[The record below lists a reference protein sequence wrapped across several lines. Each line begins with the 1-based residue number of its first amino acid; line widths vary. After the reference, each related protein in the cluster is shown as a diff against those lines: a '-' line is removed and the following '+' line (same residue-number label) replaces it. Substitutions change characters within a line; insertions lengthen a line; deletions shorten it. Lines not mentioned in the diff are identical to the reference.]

1 MNLSKNIKKYSNLIL
16 KKGINLKEGEN
27 LVISASINAKEL
39 VRALSKKA
47 YKLGANDV
55 VVLYQDMD
63 LQIDRFKYA
72 NDSSFEEFPKFK
84 VDFLLD
90 MVDQKYHR
98 ISIVS
103 DDPEAFKKSDKERLS
118 KWSKVSSMA
127 TMPLMQR
134 VMNNEVKW
142 CVVASSSK
150 AWGKKLFPKLSAKD
164 AEKKLWK
171 LIFKITRVDKKD
183 PIKAWEE
190 HDSRL
195 KKYEN
200 FLNEANFEKLH
211 YEAPGTDLEVYMA
224 KHHKWIGGSADSAD
238 GDVFIA
244 NIPTE
249 EIFSM
254 PHAYKV
260 NGTLS
265 STKPLYFMSNV
276 IDGMKFEF
284 KDGKVV
290 NYSAKE
296 GEEVLD
302 ILMNIDEGSVR
313 LGEVAIVPDDSPIS
327 NSNVLFK
334 NTLYDENASCHFA
347 FGKAYTENTKVD
359 NLSNK
364 NRKKIGM
371 NDSMTHVDF
380 MVGGPKLKIT
390 GYKHDGEKVII
401 LEDGNWK
408 I

>member
-1 MNLSKNIKKYSNLIL
+1 MNVKKNIKKYAELIL
-16 KKGINLKEGEN
+16 KKGINLQKGEN
-27 LVISASINAKEL
+27 LVINASLNSAPLA
-39 VRALSKKA
+39 RALSKRA
-47 YKLGANDV
+47 YKLGAGDV
-55 VVLYQDMD
+55 VVLYKD
-63 LQIDRFKYA
+63 LTLDIDKFTYA
-72 NDSSFEEFPKFK
+72 DDSSFDEFPKFK

-90 MVDQKYHR
+90 MVDKKYHR

-103 DDPEAFKKSDKERLS
+103 DDPEAFKNVDKERLS
-118 KWSKVSSMA
+118 TWSKVASVA
-127 TMPLMQR
+127 TMPFMQKI
-134 VMNNEVKW
+134 MSNEVKW
-142 CVVASSSK
+142 CVVASASK
-150 AWGKKLFPKLSAKD
+150 EWGQKLFPKKSPKK
-164 AEKKLWK
+164 AEEKLWK

-183 PIKAWEE
+183 PIKAWDE
-190 HDSRL
+190 HDNNL

-200 FLNEANFEKLH
+200 YLNEANFEKLH
-211 YEAPGTDLEVYMA
+211 YEGPGTDLEVYMA
-224 KHHKWIGGSADSAD
+224 KEHKWVGGSAQSAD

-249 EIFSM
+249 EVFSM

-276 IDGMKFEF
+276 IDGMTFEF

-290 NYSAKE
+290 NYTAKK
-296 GEEVLD
+296 GKDVLD

-313 LGEVAIVPDDSPIS
+313 LGEVAIVPDNSPIS

-347 FGKAYTENTKVD
+347 FGKAYTENTKVEK
-359 NLSNK
+359 LTK
-364 NRKKIGM
+364 RKKKEIGM

-380 MVGGPKLKIT
+380 MVGGPKLTIT
-390 GYKHDGEKVII
+390 GYKQDGEKVVI
-401 LEDGNWK
+401 LENGNWK

>member
-1 MNLSKNIKKYSNLIL
+1 MNLDKNLKKYSNLIL
-16 KKGINLKEGEN
+16 TKGINIKQGEN
-27 LVISASINAKEL
+27 LFIRASLNAKEL
-39 VRALSKKA
+39 ARAISKRA
-47 YKLGANDV
+47 YKMGANDV
-55 VVLYQDMD
+55 IVQYVDVD
-63 LQIDRFKYA
+63 LEKDRFNHATDNAFK
-72 NDSSFEEFPKFK
+72 EFPEFK
-84 VDFLLD
+84 VNYMLNL
-90 MVDQKYHR
+90 VDAKYHR

-103 DDPEAFKKSDKERLS
+103 DDPEAYKELDKQRLS
-118 KWSKVSSMA
+118 EWSRVSSIA
-127 TMPLMQR
+127 TAPLMKR
-134 VMNNEVKW
+134 MMSNEVKW
-142 CVVASSSK
+142 CVVASASK
-150 AWGKKLFPKLSAKD
+150 EWGKKLFPKLSAKK

-171 LIFKITRVDKKD
+171 LIFKITRVDQKD

-190 HDSRL
+190 HDNNL

-211 YEAPGTDLEVYMA
+211 YEAEGTDLEVYMA
-224 KHHKWIGGSADSAD
+224 KEHKWVGGSAKNVD

-249 EIFSM
+249 EVFSM
-254 PHAYKV
+254 PHAYKI

-290 NYSAKE
+290 NYSAE
-296 GEEVLD
+296 VGEEVLD

-313 LGEVAIVPDDSPIS
+313 LGEIAIVPDDSPIS

-347 FGKAYTENTKVD
+347 FGKAYTENTKVEELTD
-359 NLSNK
+359 EVMK
-364 NRKKIGM
+364 EIGM

-380 MVGGPKLKIT
+380 MVGGPNLTIT
-390 GYKHDGEKVII
+390 GYKQNGEKVII
-401 LEDGNWK
+401 LENGNWT

>member
-1 MNLSKNIKKYSNLIL
+1 MNLEKNIKKYAKLIL
-16 KKGINLKEGEN
+16 VKGINLKKGEN
-27 LVISASINAKEL
+27 LVIRASINAKEL
-39 VRALSKKA
+39 ARELSKRA

-63 LQIDRFKYA
+63 LEIDRFKHA
-72 NDSSFEEFPKFK
+72 DDSSFEKFPKFK

-90 MVDQKYHR
+90 MVDEKYHR

-103 DDPEAFKKSDKERLS
+103 DDPEAFANSDKERLS
-118 KWSKVSSMA
+118 KWSKASSIA
-127 TMPLMQR
+127 VMPLMQR
-134 VMNNEVKW
+134 VMSNEVKW
-142 CVVASSSK
+142 CVVASASK
-150 AWGKKLFPKLSAKD
+150 EWGQKLFPKLSAKK
-164 AEKKLWK
+164 AEEKLWE

-183 PIKAWEE
+183 PVKAWDK
-190 HDSRL
+190 HDNNL

-200 FLNEANFEKLH
+200 FLNESNFEKLH

-224 KHHKWIGGSADSAD
+224 KDHKWVGGSADSAD
-238 GDVFIA
+238 GDTFIA

-249 EIFSM
+249 EVFSM

-284 KDGKVV
+284 KNGKVV
-290 NYSAKE
+290 KYSAKV
-296 GEEVLD
+296 GKEVLD

-347 FGKAYTENTKVD
+347 FGKAYTENTKVKK
-359 NLSNK
+359 LTK
-364 NRKKIGM
+364 ATKKKIGM

-390 GYKHDGEKVII
+390 GYKHDGEKVVI
-401 LEDGNWK
+401 LENGNWK